1 MRARRGEARR
11 QGPVGVAACTG
22 PVAAGAVGADGAP
35 LGHRGAARS
44 RGARRARRQAARA
57 RIASSRPPTFFF
69 YFFYQHP
76 HDRNFHTCVRSQGRE
91 LVALRQENEALL
103 VQLRVKAPADGAEA
117 TYRARQLAVE
127 LSKAEVERAQLSS
140 RATNAEEQLEQLQMY
155 MTQHIASYQKE
166 ILSLRR
172 QVALAGHRTR

>member
-1 MRARRGEARR
+1 MTEISTRAY
-11 QGPVGVAACTG
+11 V
-22 PVAAGAVGADGAP
+22 
-35 LGHRGAARS
+35 
-44 RGARRARRQAARA
+44 
-57 RIASSRPPTFFF
+57 
-69 YFFYQHP
+69 
-76 HDRNFHTCVRSQGRE
+76 SQGRE